1 VRLQPREE
9 YNEPAQHSQFFY
21 GRGVGLALCSSNA
34 VGQSAKDLVGTW
46 TIVSAEAFGP
56 NPKGLLIFQPDG
68 RYSLMLMRADLPKYV
83 SNNRAQG
90 TPEEYKTIGA
100 GSISYFGTYSVSGSD
115 LILRVEHSSFPNWTG
130 TEQRRTNLTLTG
142 DELKYTNTA
151 PSVGGPPAV
160 LVWRRAK

>member
-1 VRLQPREE
+1 MNRRSIIGLSMVAAL
-9 YNEPAQHSQFFY
+9 
-21 GRGVGLALCSSNA
+21 GLAFYSGNA

-56 NPKGLLIFQPDG
+56 NPKGLLIFQSDG

-90 TPEEYKTIGA
+90 NPEEYKAIGA

>member
-1 VRLQPREE
+1 MNRRSILSLS
-9 YNEPAQHSQFFY
+9 AITA
-21 GRGVGLALCSSNA
+21 LALYSSNA

-56 NPKGLLIFQPDG
+56 TPKGVLIFDANG
-68 RYSLMLMRADLPKYV
+68 RYALMLMRADLPKYA

-90 TPEEYKTIGA
+90 TSEEYKAIGA

-115 LILRVEHSSFPNWTG
+115 LILRVENSSFPNWTG
-130 TEQRRTNLTLTG
+130 AEQKRTNLTLTG